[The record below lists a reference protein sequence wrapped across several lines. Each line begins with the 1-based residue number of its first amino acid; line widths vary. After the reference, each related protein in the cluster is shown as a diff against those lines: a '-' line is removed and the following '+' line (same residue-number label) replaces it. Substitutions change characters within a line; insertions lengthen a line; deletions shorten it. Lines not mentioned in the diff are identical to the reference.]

1 MLLRGCVI
9 SKIVVQV
16 KLLLCRILFFRFE
29 IVAVVGH
36 RRFPPVQSNNKKD
49 GRTEAADLALRLLMA
64 EGEFSMASGASKISL
79 QVSCLFSHSN
89 E

>member
-1 MLLRGCVI
+1 MLLRGFVI
-9 SKIVVQV
+9 PKLVVQV
-16 KLLLCRILFFRFE
+16 KLLLCRLLSSRFE
-29 IVAVVGH
+29 IVAVVGG

-79 QVSCLFSHSN
+79 QVRCSLSHSD